1 MAAINK
7 MSTCSQVQGL
17 RKEAVFSC
25 NNSSR
30 TSTSTM
36 DNLSISPAFSQ
47 NPRHGG
53 SGGLSTK
60 WGLSFAANGLRNR
73 DIMSKS
79 DPMLVVYCTT
89 VEAQVVELGR
99 TEVIANTLDPKWV
112 KEFIIEY
119 HFEEVQPLQFVIY
132 DVDTDYKNTPVEKLN
147 LKNQEFLGE
156 MKCMLA
162 EIATS
167 PNQVLTRPLQG
178 ASGGVSGLGSL
189 TVRVEKMASGTQAE
203 ELVMHLRCSDL
214 ENQEMF
220 SKSDPFLK
228 ISRAQQD
235 GLSTPVYETEHVNN
249 NLNPRWNP
257 IKMSMQQLCNGDRD
271 RPLVIECFDYNGSG
285 RHKLIGL
292 VRVSANQLFELNE
305 KRAPAI
311 LTRPGKHATKCRGKL
326 FVDQYNV
333 SPMYSFV
340 DYLFGGCEICFLVAI
355 DFTQSNGDPRDP
367 RSLHYIDP
375 LGRPN
380 AYQTAIQ
387 VVGGVLQYYD
397 TDKQFPCWGFGG
409 KPDRRTLSHC
419 FPLNNNAYN
428 PEVNGIEG
436 IMAIYSQAVCTVEL
450 YGPTYFAPVV
460 NMAATIA
467 SQQSAHQKYFVLLII
482 TDGAILDLQDTVKA
496 VVAASHLPLSLLI
509 VGVGNADFTAMDFL
523 DSDKKKLTTQD
534 GRVAVR
540 DIVQFVPIQSVHN
553 IDCAAKK
560 LLKELPDQLVSYM
573 KVNQIYPG
581 QPIGQPTG

>member
-1 MAAINK
+1 MIQKEAVWSCKDK
-7 MSTCSQVQGL
+7 MSTSRKTTTTHRNPSFTPTISHNQRDGDGL
-17 RKEAVFSC
+17 V
-25 NNSSR
+25 
-30 TSTSTM
+30 
-36 DNLSISPAFSQ
+36 
-47 NPRHGG
+47 
-53 SGGLSTK
+53 TK
-60 WGLSFAANGLRNR
+60 LRLSFAANGLRNM

-79 DPMLVVYCTT
+79 DPMLVAYYTT

-99 TEVIANTLDPKWV
+99 TEVIANNLNPKWV
-112 KEFIIEY
+112 KELIIDY

-132 DVDTDYKNTPVEKLN
+132 DVDTNYKNKRVEKLS
-147 LKNQEFLGE
+147 LKSQDFLGE
-156 MKCMLA
+156 IKCMLA
-162 EIATS
+162 EITAS
-167 PNQVLTRPLQG
+167 PHQVLTRPLRSP
-178 ASGGVSGLGSL
+178 SGNGNGRGSL
-189 TVRVEKMASGTQAE
+189 TIRAEVVSSTTKSE

-214 ENQEMF
+214 ENQEIF

-249 NLNPRWNP
+249 NLNPQWNP

-305 KRAPAI
+305 KRAPVI

-326 FVDQYNV
+326 FVDQYSV
-333 SPMYSFV
+333 SPMFSFV

-436 IMAIYSQAVCTVEL
+436 IMAVYSQAVCTVEL

-509 VGVGNADFTAMDFL
+509 VGVGNADFAAMDFL
-523 DSDKKKLTTQD
+523 DSDKQKLTTQD